1 MYEDDPAV
9 QKTLKQ
15 DPIYEYEIVAGL
27 FKQLQLEIIL
37 SDEQI
42 ISQCII
48 QLLKK
53 WMQQVL
59 AYLIKLEI
67 EDENEE
73 VKEVEVLEPFEEL

>member
-42 ISQCII
+42 IS
-48 QLLKK
+48 
-53 WMQQVL
+53 
-59 AYLIKLEI
+59 
-67 EDENEE
+67 
-73 VKEVEVLEPFEEL
+73 